1 MIGAAPSMWGTGVA
15 ARIME
20 QAERFFRD
28 GGAGRYFVDTHDQ
41 NERAQRL
48 YRKFGFDR
56 VGRIAGNVV
65 FRKTMRATTEG

>member
-1 MIGAAPSMWGTGVA
+1 MGVAPSMWGTGVA

-28 GGAGRYFVDTHDQ
+28 GDAGRYFVDTRDQ
-41 NERAQRL
+41 NERAQRF
-48 YRKFGFDR
+48 YSKFGFDR

-65 FRKTMRATTEG
+65 FRKTVGATREG